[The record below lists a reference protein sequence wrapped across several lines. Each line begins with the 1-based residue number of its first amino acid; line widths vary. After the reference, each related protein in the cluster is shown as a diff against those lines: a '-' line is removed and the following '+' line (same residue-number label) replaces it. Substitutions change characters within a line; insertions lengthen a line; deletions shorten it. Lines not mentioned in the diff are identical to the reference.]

1 MTSEQQSVFCNQ
13 INSASFGESKI
24 DQSLIQRRNANYKP
38 NIWKY
43 DILQSLKSQYSEGK
57 YKREAQKLKEEV
69 LWLVEEIENPL
80 AKLELIDSI
89 NKMSLSHL
97 FDKEI
102 MVFLQNMEFAKKLK
116 DSGVEMDLYSTAL
129 YFRIFRQYGYNVTQ
143 DVFLSYMDEM
153 GEQIEV
159 DANMDPKTMM
169 QLFEASHLGL
179 RDENMLDEARIF
191 CTKNLKISCNN
202 IIPMEMPLHWKVEW
216 YNSRKQ
222 ISKQENEKEERVS
235 NLKLL
240 QLAKLNF
247 NMVQAEHQKDLVDI
261 LRWWTNLG
269 LIENVSFSRDRI
281 VESFLWSV
289 GVAFEP
295 QHSNFRNWLTK
306 AITFIIVIDDVYD
319 IYGTLQDLQL
329 FTDAVVRWDPKE
341 VEELPS
347 CMQICFRKLYD
358 TTNDVALEIEQQK
371 GWNFPVST
379 YLQKVWAEFCKALLV
394 EAKWDSTG
402 YTPTLSEYLDN
413 GWKSSGGTVL
423 SLHVLLGLAQ
433 DFSQVDDF
441 LENEQDLIYYSSLI
455 IRLGNDLGTSTAEL
469 ERGDVSSCILCYMK
483 KENVKE
489 DVARK
494 HIEEMV
500 IETWKKMNK
509 HCFANSSSTLIKYIM
524 NIARVTHFIYQNGDG
539 FGVQDR
545 ETRQQILSS
554 LVQSL
559 PLN

>member
-1 MTSEQQSVFCNQ
+1 MTNEQKLSVFCNQ
-13 INSASFGESKI
+13 INSESIGEP
-24 DQSLIQRRNANYKP
+24 Q
-38 NIWKY
+38 
-43 DILQSLKSQYSEGK
+43 ECK
-57 YKREAQKLKEEV
+57 YKKEAQKLKEEF
-69 LWLVEEIENPL
+69 LWVVAEIENPL

-89 NKMSLSHL
+89 NKMALSHL

-102 MVFLQNMEFAKKLK
+102 MVFLQNMEKLK
-116 DSGVEMDLYSTAL
+116 DSDNEMDLYSTAL

-153 GEQIEV
+153 GEKINV
-159 DANMDPKTMM
+159 DTNMDPKTMM
-169 QLFEASHLGL
+169 QLFEASHLAL
-179 RDENMLDEARIF
+179 KDENMLDEARIF
-191 CTKNLKISCNN
+191 CTNNLKN

-216 YNSRKQ
+216 YNTREH
-222 ISKQENEKEERVS
+222 ISKQANEKEEGVS
-235 NLKLL
+235 KLKLL

-247 NMVQAEHQKDLVDI
+247 NMVQAEHQKDLVHI
-261 LRWWTNLG
+261 LRWWRNLG

-319 IYGTLQDLQL
+319 IYGTLQNLQL
-329 FTDAVVRWDPKE
+329 FTDAVVRWDPKV
-341 VEELPS
+341 VEQLPS
-347 CMQICFRKLYD
+347 CMQICFWKLYD
-358 TTNDVALEIEQQK
+358 TTNDVALEIQQQK
-371 GWNFPVST
+371 GCKFPVLT

-394 EAKWDSTG
+394 EAKWDSKG
-402 YTPTLSEYLDN
+402 YTPTFSEYLEN

-433 DFSQVDDF
+433 DFSQVDYF
-441 LENEQDLIYYSSLI
+441 LENERDLIYYSSLI

-469 ERGDVSSCILCYMK
+469 ERGDVSSSILCYMR

-500 IETWKKMNK
+500 IETWKKMNR
-509 HCFANSSSTLIKYIM
+509 HCFENSSPLIKYIM

>member
-1 MTSEQQSVFCNQ
+1 
-13 INSASFGESKI
+13 
-24 DQSLIQRRNANYKP
+24 
-38 NIWKY
+38 
-43 DILQSLKSQYSEGK
+43 
-57 YKREAQKLKEEV
+57 
-69 LWLVEEIENPL
+69 
-80 AKLELIDSI
+80 
-89 NKMSLSHL
+89 MSLSHL

-102 MVFLQNMEFAKKLK
+102 MAFLQNMKFAKKLK
-116 DSGVEMDLYSTAL
+116 DSGLEMDLYSTAL

-179 RDENMLDEARIF
+179 KGKNMLDEARIF
-191 CTKNLKISCNN
+191 CTKNLIISCNN

-216 YNSRKQ
+216 YNTRKQ
-222 ISKQENEKEERVS
+222 ISKQENEKEKRVS
-235 NLKLL
+235 NLELL

-247 NMVQAEHQKDLVDI
+247 NMVQAEHQKDLVVI
-261 LRWWTNLG
+261 LRWWRNLG
-269 LIENVSFSRDRI
+269 LIENVSFSRNRI

-347 CMQICFRKLYD
+347 CMQISFWKLYD

-371 GWNFPVST
+371 GWKFPVST

-394 EAKWDSTG
+394 EAKWDSKV
-402 YTPTLSEYLDN
+402 YTPTFSEYLDN

-433 DFSQVDDF
+433 DFSQVDNF
-441 LENEQDLIYYSSLI
+441 LENEQDLISYSSLI
-455 IRLGNDLGTSTAEL
+455 IRLENDLGTSTSHKRHKFDLFEDFFGSQLASSVLKIEL
-469 ERGDVSSCILCYMK
+469 PR
-483 KENVKE
+483 
-489 DVARK
+489 
-494 HIEEMV
+494 
-500 IETWKKMNK
+500 
-509 HCFANSSSTLIKYIM
+509 ANT
-524 NIARVTHFIYQNGDG
+524 T
-539 FGVQDR
+539 
-545 ETRQQILSS
+545 T
-554 LVQSL
+554 
-559 PLN
+559 

>member
-1 MTSEQQSVFCNQ
+1 M
-13 INSASFGESKI
+13 

-43 DILQSLKSQYSEGK
+43 DILQSLKSQYSEEK
-57 YKREAQKLKEEV
+57 YKREVQKLKEEV
-69 LWLVEEIENPL
+69 LCLLAETVNPL
-80 AKLELIDSI
+80 TKLELIDSI

-102 MVFLQNMEFAKKLK
+102 MVSLQDMEYAKKK
-116 DSGVEMDLYSTAL
+116 DSRTQMDLYSTAL
-129 YFRIFRQYGYNVTQ
+129 YFRIFRQYGYYVPQ

-153 GEQIEV
+153 GEQFEV
-159 DANMDPKTMM
+159 DPNMDPKTMM
-169 QLFEASHLGL
+169 QLLEASHLAL
-179 RDENMLDEARIF
+179 KDENILNEARIF
-191 CTKNLKISCNN
+191 CTSNLKSSNDTI
-202 IIPMEMPLHWKVEW
+202 PLHWMVEW
-216 YNSRKQ
+216 YNTTRQ
-222 ISKQENEKEERVS
+222 ISKEENEEKGS
-235 NLKLL
+235 NLKFL

-261 LRWWTNLG
+261 LRWWRNLR
-269 LIENVSFSRDRI
+269 LIEHVSFSRDRI

-319 IYGTLQDLQL
+319 IYGSLKHLQV

-341 VEELPS
+341 VEQLPS
-347 CMQICFRKLYD
+347 CMQICFWKLYD
-358 TTNDVALEIEQQK
+358 TTNDVALEIQQQK
-371 GWNFPVST
+371 GCKFPVST

-394 EAKWDSTG
+394 EAKWDSKG
-402 YTPTLSEYLDN
+402 HTPTFGEYLDN

-423 SLHVLLGLAQ
+423 SLHILLGLAQ

-455 IRLGNDLGTSTAEL
+455 IRLCNDLGTSTAEL
-469 ERGDVSSCILCYMK
+469 ERGDVSSSILCYMRK
-483 KENVKE
+483 SNVKE
-489 DVARK
+489 DVARD
-494 HIEEMV
+494 HIKEMV
-500 IETWKKMNK
+500 METWKKMNK
-509 HCFANSSSTLIKYIM
+509 HCLENSSPLIKYIM
-524 NIARVTHFIYQNGDG
+524 NMARVAHFIYQNGDG
-539 FGVQDR
+539 FGVQDKQ
-545 ETRQQILSS
+545 TRKQILSS
-554 LVQSL
+554 LIQPL